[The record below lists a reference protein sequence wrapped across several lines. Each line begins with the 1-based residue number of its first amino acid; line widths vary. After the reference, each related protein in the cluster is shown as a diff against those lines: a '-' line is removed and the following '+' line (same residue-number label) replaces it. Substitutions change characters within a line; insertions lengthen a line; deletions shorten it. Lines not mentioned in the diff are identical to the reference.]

1 MKPIVA
7 LALAAP
13 VLVCPRLAQAENGGP
28 LFYSDDAALLSGAAI
43 ALPADPASVHYN
55 PAGLGALKRARVS
68 VNGSLFGVRIRSING
83 ALVTEADGQRSSL
96 DLDSIDFVSTPTG
109 ITAAFS
115 LHPAVT
121 LGLGFYTTERD
132 IQSAVD
138 DDTMTLP
145 SLDAIATQR
154 IDLQLDTTKYQAG
167 AALGFALSDSV
178 RLGVGVFGIYAT
190 QDAYVQ
196 FTVDVD
202 DAQGRAG
209 FESVTARLATTAWG
223 ILPTAGFQW
232 DVTPAVHLALVAKAP
247 EIMLAASA
255 DSAGTAAVGSTFVD
269 PPVVALEVYEAQS
282 DTDKVEMLAPARFAL
297 GASFDPTPMVR
308 VALEAEVSLP
318 VDNQELG
325 VRHEVVANG
334 RLGVRYQ
341 VAPGLVLGSGLFTD
355 LASAPLGESLGS
367 RRVHYFGTTLGG
379 TLLTPLSVGG
389 SSDPDAIILTTT
401 LAVRYAVGIG
411 EARTTTYD
419 GGVSYGTTDVVFHD
433 VTPYTGSAILF

>member
-1 MKPIVA
+1 
-7 LALAAP
+7 
-13 VLVCPRLAQAENGGP
+13 
-28 LFYSDDAALLSGAAI
+28 
-43 ALPADPASVHYN
+43 
-55 PAGLGALKRARVS
+55 VS

-178 RLGVGVFGIYAT
+178 RLGVGVFRHLR
-190 QDAYVQ
+190 DP
-196 FTVDVD
+196 
-202 DAQGRAG
+202 R
-209 FESVTARLATTAWG
+209 RLR
-223 ILPTAGFQW
+223 
-232 DVTPAVHLALVAKAP
+232 AVHRRRRRRPGARRLRVGDGAP
-247 EIMLAASA
+247 RHHRLGYPA
-255 DSAGTAAVGSTFVD
+255 DRGLPMGRDARGAPGARRQGPGDHARRVGRQRRTAAVGSTFVD